1 MALHPSYPICPK
13 SFVSRKFARV
23 GCRWRDDWFFSSSL
37 RFTLH
42 FSGTHARSSI
52 VCVSFASWKMIIQGE
67 EFSERRSMQRSY
79 VTFFN
84 IYFYFYSCKIDY
96 TLSENETNS
105 SLKIWPKISFHK
117 DNQSWGN
124 KNSHPLV
131 YGTRCTDVI
140 DNRRHGRDMEGRFVR
155 CNPPI
160 LLRCH
165 ASSGTR
171 SIHPAAKLEGAKLPP
186 VNLAA

>member
-124 KNSHPLV
+124 KNSPPCLWNTV
-131 YGTRCTDVI
+131 Y
-140 DNRRHGRDMEGRFVR
+140 RRHRQPTTRAGHGRPF
-155 CNPPI
+155 CPLQSSNPPT
-160 LLRCH
+160 LSRVKRY
-165 ASSGTR
+165 T
-171 SIHPAAKLEGAKLPP
+171 IHTPCCKARGS
-186 VNLAA
+186 

>member
-1 MALHPSYPICPK
+1 MKYHRSRTMHVSYVRIGLWRCIHPIRFVRK
-13 SFVSRKFARV
+13 ASFPENLPELDAD
-23 GCRWRDDWFFSSSL
+23 GETIDFF
-37 RFTLH
+37 
-42 FSGTHARSSI
+42 
-52 VCVSFASWKMIIQGE
+52 QGE
-67 EFSERRSMQRSY
+67 EFSEKRSMQRSC

>member
-1 MALHPSYPICPK
+1 MDRSSYFSAHIISRVCFRPRDIIDRERCTYYRRMTMALHPSYPICPK

-67 EFSERRSMQRSY
+67 EFSERRSMQRSC

-124 KNSHPLV
+124 KNSLPLFME
-131 YGTRCTDVI
+131 
-140 DNRRHGRDMEGRFVR
+140 HGVQT
-155 CNPPI
+155 
-160 LLRCH
+160 
-165 ASSGTR
+165 S
-171 SIHPAAKLEGAKLPP
+171 
-186 VNLAA
+186 